1 MREYSIGTLID
12 MENSLPSHQ
21 MDRLAKLGRER
32 RYDRGETVYNQGD
45 PAGSIFLV
53 RSGQAKSVLVNS
65 SGDDCLLRLHL
76 RHSLLGLTALAT
88 DPTRD
93 ATAIAST
100 ELELAELS
108 RARFVDEMLSC
119 PDLAVVV
126 TRLLVDRMRDF
137 HYRVGDF
144 LTQSVEQRL
153 AQSLLSLSRPDPD
166 LNIDGDRVE
175 IPLTH
180 EELAG
185 LLGAR
190 RPTITAILNRFVS
203 DGLIAKQGRAIAVV
217 DVERLQQLLL
227 EPGL

>member
-12 MENSLPSHQ
+12 MENSLPPHLR
-21 MDRLAKLGRER
+21 DRLAELGRER
-32 RYDRGETVYNQGD
+32 RYDRGETVYSQGD

-53 RSGQAKSVLVNS
+53 RSGQAKSVLVNDR
-65 SGDDCLLRLHL
+65 GDHCLLRLHL

-88 DPTRD
+88 NPIRD
-93 ATAIAST
+93 ATATAST
-100 ELELAELS
+100 ELELTQLS

-126 TRLLVDRMRDF
+126 TRLLVDRMKDF
-137 HYRVGDF
+137 HHRVGDF

-166 LNIDGDRVE
+166 QNVDGSREE
-175 IPLTH
+175 IRLTH

-203 DGLIAKQGRAIAVV
+203 EGRIAKKGRAIVVV
-217 DVERLQQLLL
+217 DAERLRHLVFG
-227 EPGL
+227 P